1 MSASPSPT
9 PPKSPKPSK
18 HQDYYVHM
26 LINISLTK
34 RTYPTYYVVQ
44 LIMSILVRITRK
56 YQVTIPKEIREKLN
70 LKVGDLLKVELE
82 GDKIVLRPIVKHEE
96 RSLERMLN
104 LVKEPLNI
112 NAVKLVE
119 EAWNED

>member
-1 MSASPSPT
+1 
-9 PPKSPKPSK
+9 
-18 HQDYYVHM
+18 
-26 LINISLTK
+26 
-34 RTYPTYYVVQ
+34 
-44 LIMSILVRITRK
+44 MSILVRITRK